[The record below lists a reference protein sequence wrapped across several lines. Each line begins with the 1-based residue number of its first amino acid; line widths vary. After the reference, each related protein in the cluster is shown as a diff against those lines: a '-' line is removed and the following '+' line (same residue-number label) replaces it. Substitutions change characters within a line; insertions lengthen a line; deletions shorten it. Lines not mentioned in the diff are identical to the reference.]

1 MAHRG
6 ARHFVFLS
14 RSGAEKPEA
23 LILLNELELYS
34 QKRDADITVQVVR
47 GDVSVREDVDK
58 AVAAAKM
65 PIKGVIHA
73 AAVFQAH
80 IFLTTGISSQL
91 TFYKRPVSLRT

>member
-23 LILLNELELYS
+23 LTLLNELELYS
-34 QKRDADITVQVVR
+34 QKHNVEITVQVVR
-47 GDVSVREDVDK
+47 GDVSVRGDVDK
-58 AVAAAKM
+58 AIAAAEM

-73 AAVFQAH
+73 AAIFQVPIILLVDIILQLM
-80 IFLTTGISSQL
+80 IF
-91 TFYKRPVSLRT
+91 

>member
-1 MAHRG
+1 MAERG

-14 RSGAEKPEA
+14 RSGTEKPEA

-34 QKRDADITVQVVR
+34 QKLHVVITAQIVR
-47 GDVSVREDVDK
+47 GDVSVREDVEK

-73 AAVFQAH
+73 AAVFQAR
-80 IFLTTGISSQL
+80 IFLTTSTTLQL
-91 TFYKRPVSLRT
+91 IIRKGLSL

>member
-1 MAHRG
+1 MADRG

-34 QKRDADITVQVVR
+34 QKLHVDITIQIVR
-47 GDVSVREDVDK
+47 GDVSVRDDVDK
-58 AVAAAKM
+58 AVAAAKT

-73 AAVFQAH
+73 AAVFQART
-80 IFLTTGISSQL
+80 FLTTSTTSQL
-91 TFYKRPVSLRT
+91 TLCERHVSLRT

>member
-23 LILLNELELYS
+23 LILLNELESYS
-34 QKRDADITVQVVR
+34 QKCDADITVQVVR

-58 AVAAAKM
+58 AISAAKR

-73 AAVFQAH
+73 AAVFQAR
-80 IFLTTGISSQL
+80 IFLPSSTSSQL
-91 TFYKRPVSLRT
+91 TLYKRLVSLRT

>member
-1 MAHRG
+1 MADRG

-14 RSGAEKPEA
+14 RSGAQKPEA
-23 LILLNELELYS
+23 QMLLNELELYS
-34 QKRDADITVQVVR
+34 QKLHVDITVQIVR

-73 AAVFQAH
+73 AAVFQAR
-80 IFLTTGISSQL
+80 IFLTTSTTPQL
-91 TFYKRPVSLRT
+91 TLCERHVSLRT

>member
-1 MAHRG
+1 MADRG

-14 RSGAEKPEA
+14 RSGRKKPEA

-34 QKRDADITVQVVR
+34 QKLNVDITVQIVR

-65 PIKGVIHA
+65 PIRGVIHA
-73 AAVFQAH
+73 AAVFQAC
-80 IFLTTGISSQL
+80 ISLTSTSLQL
-91 TFYKRPVSLRT
+91 NVFKRPVSLRT